1 MIELDLHHLRM
12 ELVDTT
18 IYRDA
23 VQRGE
28 KVIDSEGKRNFT
40 LKGYGTMLTTSLL
53 GAA

>member
-1 MIELDLHHLRM
+1 MHQFEDGVGRYYHIQRCSA
-12 ELVDTT
+12 V
-18 IYRDA
+18 

-53 GAA
+53 GAAA